1 MLMVSTIDLPDVNV
15 WLALADSDHAFH
27 RPARAYWGGLRPEG
41 LAFCRVTMM
50 GFLRLVTHPK
60 VMAGRPYTRTE
71 AWEIYRTFRA
81 LPEVTFLKE
90 PDDVEIHFESLEFS
104 QRLWTDAYLA
114 AFALSGNHRI
124 VSFDADF
131 QQFSGL
137 ELLLLEQ

>member
-1 MLMVSTIDLPDVNV
+1 MISTVDLPDVNV
-15 WLALADSDHAFH
+15 WLALADGDHAFH
-27 RPARAYWGGLRPEG
+27 RSARTYWDKMRPEG

-60 VMAGRPYTRTE
+60 VMAGRPFTRTE
-71 AWEIYRTFRA
+71 AWAIYHTFRA
-81 LPEVTFLKE
+81 LPEVGFLKE

-114 AFALSGNHRI
+114 AFALAGKCRI

-131 QQFSGL
+131 QQFDGL
-137 ELLLLEQ
+137 DLLLLER